1 VNVLREVERFR
12 SRNPSEVVTV
22 FVEDYVE
29 SPTGLTRVLNASGL
43 LHYMFPVWRMPK
55 SGGDCPLLSDMVRD
69 GHRLLVFTSKSAK
82 EGVAYEWRYVV
93 ENQCEWVHTPSC
105 PYASGRI
112 GF

>member
-93 ENQCEWVHTPSC
+93 ENQCE
-105 PYASGRI
+105 
-112 GF
+112 